1 MKMKIKNDYEKD
13 LYLLERQLI
22 NQSEF
27 GLVKVDLVI
36 KKIRLFFHKYF

>member
-36 KKIRLFFHKYF
+36 QKIRQLFHKYF